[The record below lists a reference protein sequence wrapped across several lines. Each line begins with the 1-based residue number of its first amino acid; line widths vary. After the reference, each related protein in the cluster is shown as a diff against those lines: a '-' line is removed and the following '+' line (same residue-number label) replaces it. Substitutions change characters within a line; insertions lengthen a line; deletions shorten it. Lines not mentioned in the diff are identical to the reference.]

1 MMHVKISNVNS
12 GIGKMFSFSSPI
24 PLSFFHGLNVCVSL
38 APQIH
43 MLKPNAQ
50 CYCIWRWDH

>member
-1 MMHVKISNVNS
+1 MMHVKISNVHS
-12 GIGKMFSFSSPI
+12 ALGKMFSFSSPI
-24 PLSFFHGLNVCVSL
+24 PLPFFHGLNVCVPP

-50 CYCIWRWDH
+50 C

>member
-1 MMHVKISNVNS
+1 MKHVKISNVNS
-12 GIGKMFSFSSPI
+12 ALGKMLSFSSPI
-24 PLSFFHGLNVCVSL
+24 PLPFSHGLKVRVPP

-43 MLKPNAQ
+43 MFKPNAQ